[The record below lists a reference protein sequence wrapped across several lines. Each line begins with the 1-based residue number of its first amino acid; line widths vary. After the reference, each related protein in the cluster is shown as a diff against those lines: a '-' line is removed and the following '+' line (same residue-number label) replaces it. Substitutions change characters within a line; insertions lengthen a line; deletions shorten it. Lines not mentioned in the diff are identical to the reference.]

1 MSVQEIPATELKAM
15 MDRGEAFEL
24 VDVRTPAERAIAS
37 IEGARL
43 LDRASY
49 DALLA
54 LERDTP
60 LVFHCHHGQR
70 SREAAW
76 HFVQQGFTS
85 VYNVRDGIDGWSLAV
100 DPAVRRY

>member
-15 MDRGEAFEL
+15 IDRGDAFEL
-24 VDVRTPAERAIAS
+24 IDVRTPAERSFAS
-37 IEGARL
+37 IEGAKL

-49 DALLA
+49 EALLA
-54 LERDTP
+54 KDRATP

-70 SREAAW
+70 SRDAAW
-76 HFVQQGFTS
+76 HFVEQGFTR
-85 VYNVRDGIDGWSLAV
+85 VYNVRDGIDGWSLHV